1 MANIPLRW
9 GLLATAEINES
20 VIGPIKNSQRSELA
34 AVSSRD
40 EDESRVYAREKGI
53 PRWHGSYDAMIADPD
68 IDVIY
73 NPLPNT
79 LHADWTIKALEAGKH
94 VLCEKPMV
102 VNMEQ
107 FERVESTALRTGK
120 MLFEAVK
127 YMHHPQ
133 TWKVIDLLKS
143 GDLGTPQL
151 IQGWLHFYL
160 PPEDKDNIRLKPE
173 LGGGAHW
180 DIGVY
185 PMTWSIAVNGGKAP
199 REVLAHQIVGETGV
213 DIAMAAQLNFEN
225 NVTAQI
231 SCSFRSPWREGVKVV
246 CEDAMLDIPVP
257 FRAGEDKKESH
268 FTIERRGQ
276 DGSNKTEE
284 VTIAAKDPFAGEIER
299 IEGCI
304 LDGLQ
309 PIVPLSLSRE
319 FLKTTLA
326 IYESART
333 GKSVSIK

>member
-1 MANIPLRW
+1 MTTIPLRW
-9 GLLATAEINES
+9 GLLATADINES
-20 VIGPIKNSQRSELA
+20 VIGPIRNSRRSQLV
-34 AVSSRD
+34 AVSGRD
-40 EDESRVYAREKGI
+40 PDDTKAYAREKNI
-53 PRWHGSYDAMIADPD
+53 PRALPSYQAMIDDPE

-79 LHADWTIKALEAGKH
+79 MHAEWTAKALEAGKH

-107 FERVESTALRTGK
+107 FEQVESTALRTGK
-120 MLFEAVK
+120 MVFEAVK

-133 TWKVIDLLKS
+133 TWKVIDLLRS
-143 GDLGTPQL
+143 GELGALQHM
-151 IQGWLHFYL
+151 QGWLQFYL
-160 PPEDKDNIRLKPE
+160 PPEDKGNIRLNPD

-185 PMTWSIAVNGGKAP
+185 PMTWTIAVNGGKAP
-199 REVLAHQIVGETGV
+199 REVLAQQMVGESGV
-213 DIAMAAQLNFEN
+213 DVAMAAQLNFAN

-231 SCSFRSPWREGVKVV
+231 SCSFRSPWREGMYLTF
-246 CEDAMLDIPVP
+246 EDAFVNIPVP
-257 FRAGEDKKESH
+257 FRAGEDKQESQ
-268 FTIERRGQ
+268 FTIERRGAQ
-276 DGSNKTEE
+276 GANQQET
-284 VTIAAKDPFAGEIER
+284 VTVAAKDPFQGEIER

-333 GKSVSIK
+333 GKSVSIA